1 MFSICSRAI
10 FLISVCVQAK
20 QNLLTPSVCAPE
32 GSAGSP
38 IPITIDML
46 KKITSEMV
54 SGKAAA
60 PSSIVVMIRVAGDTG
75 ATMFHNLA
83 TTIIC
88 DGNVQTDWGQTFN
101 VCLTEHA
108 MKILERIV
116 DDLGSIDDSQ
126 LSFVAGRGT
135 ADAIFVVWRM
145 QVKYLINAVNKQLD
159 MAFMDLEKAYI

>member
-1 MFSICSRAI
+1 
-10 FLISVCVQAK
+10 
-20 QNLLTPSVCAPE
+20 
-32 GSAGSP
+32 
-38 IPITIDML
+38 ML
-46 KKITSEMV
+46 KKSDSEMN

-75 ATMFHNLA
+75 ATMIHDLA

-88 DGNVQTDWGQTFN
+88 DDNVQTDWEQTFN
-101 VCLTEHA
+101 VCFNLTEQA
-108 MKILERIV
+108 MRILERIV